1 MDSQDYLLPH
11 RRTRAWGL
19 AAVTGE
25 EEVCRLPSSFPS
37 CLEELASRVKIPN
50 DQFFLP
56 AKEVPIKPGRQ
67 AEVLEQ
73 AAELYGRENL
83 YVDVSTSTKRTMAA
97 ANVVPCVTPSHPIYS
112 TRLNRYLLKEE
123 FLRVQ
128 GLWPSCFKEDVYEE
142 YIEMGQNLAGNS
154 FSSTVCQAAIIASMV
169 TCPKSWEAIPSRR
182 GDPQSNPVDSSAPAG
197 IPMLGC
203 GDTVLRRITGKRKA
217 EAYDCFKN
225 HSQNKPSKS
234 TRRRRKMPWRRK
246 APGVDSRKLSKGKKK
261 MVTISDK
268 LKVLLGTH

>member
-1 MDSQDYLLPH
+1 MHPNVYKCVYVVFLTEAWKLVDSQDYLLPH

-97 ANVVPCVTPSHPIYS
+97 ANVAPCVTPSHPIYS

-128 GLWPSCFKEDVYEE
+128 GLCGPHVSKK
-142 YIEMGQNLAGNS
+142 MS
-154 FSSTVCQAAIIASMV
+154 MRSTLKWGKIWQA
-169 TCPKSWEAIPSRR
+169 TPSRAQYAR
-182 GDPQSNPVDSSAPAG
+182 Q
-197 IPMLGC
+197 
-203 GDTVLRRITGKRKA
+203 
-217 EAYDCFKN
+217 
-225 HSQNKPSKS
+225 PSLH
-234 TRRRRKMPWRRK
+234 PW
-246 APGVDSRKLSKGKKK
+246 
-261 MVTISDK
+261 
-268 LKVLLGTH
+268 